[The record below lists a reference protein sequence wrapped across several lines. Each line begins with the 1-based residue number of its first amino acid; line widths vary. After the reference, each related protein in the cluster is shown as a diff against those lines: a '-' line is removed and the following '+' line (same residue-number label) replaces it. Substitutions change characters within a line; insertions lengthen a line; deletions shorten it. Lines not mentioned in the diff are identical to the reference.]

1 MERVPDVFVSRQRYR
16 GQRVRKCGDKRQ
28 WTAHYL
34 SPREMVGGFFLMWGG
49 GGRLSH
55 CFQGNGGYKSSLT
68 EVKGEAIDRK
78 LTANEEGSQQIKTTS

>member
-34 SPREMVGGFFLMWGG
+34 SPREMVGGFFNVGG
-49 GGRLSH
+49 GG
-55 CFQGNGGYKSSLT
+55 GGYHIVFKGTEGISL
-68 EVKGEAIDRK
+68 
-78 LTANEEGSQQIKTTS
+78 L